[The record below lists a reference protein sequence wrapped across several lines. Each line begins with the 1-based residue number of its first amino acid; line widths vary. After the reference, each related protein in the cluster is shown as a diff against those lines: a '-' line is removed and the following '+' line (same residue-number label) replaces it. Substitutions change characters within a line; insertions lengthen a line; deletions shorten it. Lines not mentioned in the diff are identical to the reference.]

1 MGETLTASI
10 FDIED
15 ADGLRRA
22 TVRYQWIS
30 SDGTTDTDIQGATS
44 SSYTLAG
51 ADLGKA
57 ISVRVSFTDGQ
68 GHEETLTSAPTG
80 PVVGDGPP
88 ETPRN
93 FTVTP
98 GDQEL
103 VVSWE
108 PPEDNGNAPARAY
121 LVQWKKDGQEYSED
135 QRQEAR
141 ESPYT
146 ITHLANGIRYTV
158 RVTTRN
164 NNGYGPSTE
173 EVSGTPTSGSATSL
187 DTPVLSEPEILH
199 HNMVRLDWED
209 IEGTDSYEV
218 QFFQSGDW
226 VELPA
231 VGVGVEFDGSSAVVS
246 ELPEGR
252 MSWLK
257 VRAVSATGE
266 SEWSEIALIFPT
278 NASDWGPEGENNP
291 ATGKPTIS
299 GTAQVGEA
307 LTADTSGIADVDGLD
322 DAIFSYQWLADDT
335 VVQGATGSSY
345 TLADGDTGKAIKVR
359 VSFTDGAGNE
369 ESLTSPATEA
379 VAAATQSN
387 NPATGRPTI
396 SGTAQLGETL
406 TADTSG
412 IADPDGLD
420 NAVFSYQWLDDD
432 TAVQGATGSSYTLSD
447 DNEGNAIKVIVSFT
461 DDAGNEE
468 SLTSPA
474 TAAVRE
480 PLTVSMEN
488 EPSSH
493 DGENVFTFELRFS
506 EEVNLSFR
514 TLKDHAFTVD
524 GGEVK
529 KAKRIEKGS
538 NIRWRITVMPD
549 GDGQVTIT
557 LPVTEDCTD
566 DGAICTEDGR
576 MLSNRLVLTVSGPGL

>member
-1 MGETLTASI
+1 M
-10 FDIED
+10 
-15 ADGLRRA
+15 
-22 TVRYQWIS
+22 
-30 SDGTTDTDIQGATS
+30 
-44 SSYTLAG
+44 
-51 ADLGKA
+51 
-57 ISVRVSFTDGQ
+57 
-68 GHEETLTSAPTG
+68 
-80 PVVGDGPP
+80 
-88 ETPRN
+88 
-93 FTVTP
+93 
-98 GDQEL
+98 
-103 VVSWE
+103 SWE

-158 RVTTRN
+158 RVTARN

-345 TLADGDTGKAIKVR
+345 TLADGD
-359 VSFTDGAGNE
+359 
-369 ESLTSPATEA
+369 
-379 VAAATQSN
+379 
-387 NPATGRPTI
+387 
-396 SGTAQLGETL
+396 
-406 TADTSG
+406 
-412 IADPDGLD
+412 
-420 NAVFSYQWLDDD
+420 
-432 TAVQGATGSSYTLSD
+432 
-447 DNEGNAIKVIVSFT
+447 
-461 DDAGNEE
+461 
-468 SLTSPA
+468 
-474 TAAVRE
+474 
-480 PLTVSMEN
+480 
-488 EPSSH
+488 
-493 DGENVFTFELRFS
+493 
-506 EEVNLSFR
+506 
-514 TLKDHAFTVD
+514 
-524 GGEVK
+524 
-529 KAKRIEKGS
+529 
-538 NIRWRITVMPD
+538 
-549 GDGQVTIT
+549 DGQGYQGHSVFH
-557 LPVTEDCTD
+557 
-566 DGAICTEDGR
+566 R
-576 MLSNRLVLTVSGPGL
+576 RRR